1 MKNDVFISYSSK
13 EYETA
18 NIVRQSLKS
27 NEIKCWMAPES
38 IPVGSNYSREIP
50 KGIRESHIFLLIL
63 SSSSQDS
70 IWVSREIDQAINERK
85 TIIPFQIEDFKLNDS
100 FNFYLSQVQRIAA
113 FSELQESLNKLVD
126 KIKAIVNVEN
136 SNNLKTVKE
145 ERKKETKKEE
155 KTQKKNNR
163 TIYDNGDIYE
173 GELVNGKK
181 NGKGKMEYTNGDVY
195 EGLFKDDLKIGK
207 GKMIYANGNIYE
219 GFFAKDR
226 PSGKGK
232 LKIKN
237 IGVYE
242 GEFYEGKFNGKG
254 ILKTDKNTIKEG
266 MWKEDNLIGRLKY
279 MDEDGIFW
287 ANCTYDEEY
296 GIYKLI
302 WENDNSSFYEGQM
315 KYGLYNGRGKYIYS
329 NGDCYEGE
337 WKNNERDGKGKYV
350 YSDGTYYEGEW
361 KSNITEGKGKKVYSS
376 GNYYEGE
383 WKKGKKDGKGKY
395 IFKDGSYR
403 EGEFKE
409 NKFLNGVF
417 YDAGKRKE
425 IIYEN

>member
-27 NEIKCWMAPES
+27 NGIKCWMAPES

-70 IWVSREIDQAINERK
+70 IWVSREIDQALNERK

-136 SNNLKTVKE
+136 SNNLKTIKE
-145 ERKKETKKEE
+145 EKKEEEKKETKKEE
-155 KTQKKNNR
+155 KTQKENNR

-173 GELVNGKK
+173 GELVNGKR
-181 NGKGKMEYTNGDVY
+181 NGKGKMEYTNGDIY
-195 EGLFKDDLKIGK
+195 EGLFKDDLKAGK

-232 LKIKN
+232 LLYKN
-237 IGVYE
+237 GNIYE
-242 GEFYEGKFNGKG
+242 GYFLEGKLNGKVK
-254 ILKTDKNTIKEG
+254 LK
-266 MWKEDNLIGRLKY
+266 
-279 MDEDGIFW
+279 
-287 ANCTYDEEY
+287 
-296 GIYKLI
+296 
-302 WENDNSSFYEGQM
+302 
-315 KYGLYNGRGKYIYS
+315 
-329 NGDCYEGE
+329 
-337 WKNNERDGKGKYV
+337 
-350 YSDGTYYEGEW
+350 
-361 KSNITEGKGKKVYSS
+361 
-376 GNYYEGE
+376 
-383 WKKGKKDGKGKY
+383 
-395 IFKDGSYR
+395 
-403 EGEFKE
+403 
-409 NKFLNGVF
+409 
-417 YDAGKRKE
+417 
-425 IIYEN
+425 